1 MSSGISVGTF
11 SENPFLFGIMTST
24 CHFGTSEAQVPLY
37 LVPIV
42 LSKIHDLFFWSSELA
57 LSSQSSHFLVLSLF
71 RLAA

>member
-1 MSSGISVGTF
+1 MSSATRIGTF

-42 LSKIHDLFFWSSELA
+42 LSKIHDWFFWSSELA
-57 LSSQSSHFLVLSLF
+57 L
-71 RLAA
+71 

>member
-1 MSSGISVGTF
+1 MSSATRIGTF

-42 LSKIHDLFFWSSELA
+42 LSKIHDLFFGRQNL
-57 LSSQSSHFLVLSLF
+57 LYHLNVHTF
-71 RLAA
+71 